1 MARDASKQ
9 LKEFLQPLE
18 RDVRARL
25 VSELERSMLRGDA
38 VAGCQLV
45 LGELRRITRRTGE
58 PMPRVGNPPR
68 LFFRTF
74 EPFLVNDPALCDQG
88 NYIARASL
96 MPLWKWICEKLMPSQ
111 AQTFCAQ
118 ASAALLAG
126 RADKAARLTRTF
138 QDHALKRMQETLAA
152 ALADENVGRRIG
164 FEIGTPRGLADLQGM
179 IEILKA
185 RDALEAL
192 RLLAEIESVVD
203 KINADPND
211 PEVGRLL
218 GHIPNAAR
226 GLPARLVVPTESRWG
241 RQLVSIR
248 GELSDRLKREV
259 ERLPER
265 VRHLLGAQPAND
277 ITLSPG
283 VDQTAVRKTELLI
296 ELARVCAACAP
307 QLHLQQTI
315 WNAFSELRSDL
326 KAAKQA
332 LLDELRIAAGDDRE
346 FHRSKVAAAVKI
358 CAKVF
363 SDDYAADLASAAGV
377 SVAPNR
383 RPRNGRGVSTTGR
396 AP

>member
-1 MARDASKQ
+1 
-9 LKEFLQPLE
+9 
-18 RDVRARL
+18 
-25 VSELERSMLRGDA
+25 
-38 VAGCQLV
+38 
-45 LGELRRITRRTGE
+45 
-58 PMPRVGNPPR
+58 MPRVGNPPR

-74 EPFLVNDPALCDQG
+74 EPFLVNNAALCDQG

-111 AQTFCAQ
+111 AQSFCGQ
-118 ASAALLAG
+118 ASAALLADQ
-126 RADKAARLTRTF
+126 ADKAARLTRTF

-152 ALADENVGRRIG
+152 ALADESVGRRIG

-192 RLLAEIESVVD
+192 RVLAEIESAID

-211 PEVGRLL
+211 PDVDRLL
-218 GHIPNAAR
+218 RHIPNAAR
-226 GLPARLVVPTESRWG
+226 GLPARLDVPADSPWG

-265 VRHLLGAQPAND
+265 VRGLLGSQPAKD
-277 ITLSPG
+277 ITLAPG
-283 VDQTAVRKTELLI
+283 IDQTAVVKTELLI
-296 ELARVCAACAP
+296 ELARVCAAYAP

-326 KAAKQA
+326 QAARQP

-346 FHRSKVAAAVKI
+346 FRRSKVAAAAKI

-363 SDDYAADLASAAGV
+363 NDDYAAELASAAVV
-377 SVAPNR
+377 SPAPSRRHRNEQGAVAYVATQAQ
-383 RPRNGRGVSTTGR
+383 GER
-396 AP
+396 ARK